1 MSVALKLYASLADYL
16 PPEARKTHRLELDLA
31 AGTTIAAV
39 IAAQFTPLPPN
50 PADNNDKTP
59 PTVTIAFTG
68 AS

>member
-1 MSVALKLYASLADYL
+1 VTPAKYLVFGFGSASG
-16 PPEARKTHRLELDLA
+16 PQP
-31 AGTTIAAV
+31 IAAV

-50 PADNNDKTP
+50 PAERKDKTP